1 MSEQEFLTHLHSLF
15 LPTEGP
21 LHGFKEKGWKRLSEL
36 GLPSKLH
43 EAFRY
48 VPLRDLYK
56 TSFAVVDGEEP
67 NFKEAI
73 LPECEHSHIVF
84 LNGRFFSSALPKQVV
99 LLPME
104 DAMRS
109 HASFLQQHLT
119 RSLKEEHDPFALLN
133 LSLHEKGLFFY
144 LPPGVHLEAP
154 VQILYLFTADTSCVS
169 CPRLHLVLGAASKM
183 DCVATCFGESAPQLF
198 VPTIE
203 MTLEEEANLNFVS
216 AEEIPQHSWGMQSLR
231 ASLKKKARLR
241 TFHFTVGAKAV
252 RQSYRVVLKGEEAE
266 ADLNGLW
273 VLGENRT
280 AHIHAVVEH
289 EAPLTRSMQLFK
301 GVLSDA
307 SQSSFEGKI
316 LVRKE
321 AQKTQAYQLNKNL
334 ILSQGAVANSKP
346 NLEIFAD
353 DVKASHGAT
362 VSQLDE
368 DQLFYLNTRGIEP
381 KTAQRLLV
389 SGFCREMIASISYDS
404 LLKKILRQ
412 AGCST

>member
-1 MSEQEFLTHLHSLF
+1 M
-15 LPTEGP
+15 
-21 LHGFKEKGWKRLSEL
+21 KRD
-36 GLPSKLH
+36 
-43 EAFRY
+43 
-48 VPLRDLYK
+48 V
-56 TSFAVVDGEEP
+56 
-67 NFKEAI
+67 
-73 LPECEHSHIVF
+73 
-84 LNGRFFSSALPKQVV
+84 
-99 LLPME
+99 
-104 DAMRS
+104 
-109 HASFLQQHLT
+109 
-119 RSLKEEHDPFALLN
+119 
-133 LSLHEKGLFFY
+133 FFY

-154 VQILYLFTADTSCVS
+154 VQILYLFTADTPCVS
-169 CPRLHLVLGAASKM
+169 CPRLHLVLGAESKM
-183 DCVATCFGESAPQLF
+183 DCIATSFGVGAPQLF
-198 VPTIE
+198 VPAIE
-203 MTLEEEANLNFVS
+203 MTLEEEANLHFMCAGVV
-216 AEEIPQHSWGMQSLR
+216 PHHSWGMQSLR

-273 VLGENRT
+273 VLSENRT

-301 GVLSDA
+301 SVLSDA

-346 NLEIFAD
+346 NLEVFAD

-362 VSQLDE
+362 VSQLDK

-381 KTAQRLLV
+381 QAAQRLLV
-389 SGFCREMIASISYDS
+389 GGFCREMIASIPYDS
-404 LLKKILRQ
+404 LLKKILAQ
-412 AGCST
+412 AGCSA